1 MHKAWRNDWWWWT
14 FLPNTII
21 EWLVKQSKGESVD
34 PLFWVLFSLYLFWAF
49 PPLLEHPEE
58 DIWTGGLASWSRSC
72 MGHVAVELARAM
84 VVVGRWCHP
93 PRTNSEVENG
103 LREKI
108 GAGEGNKKGGREK
121 EKKKGGGR
129 WSEED
134 TFMKGVLELR
144 ERLLQRKGK
153 WHEEAMSW
161 RGDSTGMVSVSW
173 ISLLP
178 YRFVY
183 DFWGLLSFC
192 LFILMFEYEHWGFYY
207 VLVESEL
214 VCLHSMF
221 GF

>member
-72 MGHVAVELARAM
+72 MGHVVVELARAM

-121 EKKKGGGR
+121 EKKKGEGGGLR
-129 WSEED
+129 RIRLWKVFWSLERGCYKERESGMKRQWVEGEIAQVWFLSAGSLCFHIVL
-134 TFMKGVLELR
+134 FMI
-144 ERLLQRKGK
+144 
-153 WHEEAMSW
+153 S
-161 RGDSTGMVSVSW
+161 GD
-173 ISLLP
+173 
-178 YRFVY
+178 
-183 DFWGLLSFC
+183 
-192 LFILMFEYEHWGFYY
+192 
-207 VLVESEL
+207 
-214 VCLHSMF
+214 
-221 GF
+221 